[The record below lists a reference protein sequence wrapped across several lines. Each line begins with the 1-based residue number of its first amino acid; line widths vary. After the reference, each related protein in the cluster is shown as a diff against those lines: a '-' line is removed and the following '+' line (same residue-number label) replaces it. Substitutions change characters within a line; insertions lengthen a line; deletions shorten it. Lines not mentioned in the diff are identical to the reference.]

1 MKQNVPPLVMDAS
14 HDGHLERLRCC
25 RRFPFQ
31 QNQCSS
37 EREFGASCM
46 PIILC
51 RSGLLSHS
59 ISERTILKILKRTR
73 MNKSGEQAGGGGG
86 EVLTDMARAVGS
98 ALGTVVGK
106 VSKKPKAVRP
116 KRSKSKSSVARRT
129 KTAGKGKTVSKR
141 RK

>member
-1 MKQNVPPLVMDAS
+1 
-14 HDGHLERLRCC
+14 
-25 RRFPFQ
+25 
-31 QNQCSS
+31 
-37 EREFGASCM
+37 
-46 PIILC
+46 
-51 RSGLLSHS
+51 
-59 ISERTILKILKRTR
+59 